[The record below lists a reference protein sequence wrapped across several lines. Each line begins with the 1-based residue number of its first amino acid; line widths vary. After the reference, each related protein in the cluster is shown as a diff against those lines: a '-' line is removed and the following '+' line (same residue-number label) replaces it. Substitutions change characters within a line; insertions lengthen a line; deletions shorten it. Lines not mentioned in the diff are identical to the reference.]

1 MVSVNLCTQIIY
13 FCTWFQSIYVQI
25 HYPDNIYNL
34 CTLFQIILE
43 QMVNSIMEDEEREVE
58 KKTEDKQIQTLEI
71 QSIQ

>member
-25 HYPDNIYNL
+25 HYPDTIYNL

>member
-25 HYPDNIYNL
+25 HNIYNL